1 MTNAHLYVL
10 DTMADWEVGHLIAEL
25 NTGRFFAEPGT
36 ALPVRTVGATRAP
49 IRTMGGLTIAPD
61 LAIDELAPQES
72 ALLILPGSEI
82 WDAQEHA
89 PAAAKAAEFL
99 AAGVPVAAICGATVA
114 LAAAGLLDT
123 RIHTS
128 NDPNALAAL
137 APNYLG
143 AHLYRNEP
151 AVVDGDLITASGVA
165 PLEFARA
172 VLSRLGVLSQPA
184 LDAWYG
190 LFSTHEPHHFHA
202 LMAAVPQPA

>member
-10 DTMADWEVGHLIAEL
+10 DTLADWEVGHLTAEL

-49 IRTMGGLTIAPD
+49 IRTMGGLTITPD
-61 LAIDELAPQES
+61 LALDELSPQDS
-72 ALLILPGSEI
+72 ALLILPGGEI
-82 WDAQEHA
+82 WDAPEHA
-89 PAAAKAAEFL
+89 PATAKAAEFL
-99 AAGVPVAAICGATVA
+99 AAGVPVAAICGATIA
-114 LAAAGLLDT
+114 LANAGLLDN

-128 NDPNALAAL
+128 NDPNAIAAL
-137 APNYLG
+137 APGYRG
-143 AHLYRNEP
+143 GHLYRDEP
-151 AVVDGDLITASGVA
+151 AVIDGDLVTASGVA

-172 VLSRLGVLSQPA
+172 ALARLGVLSPPA

-202 LMAAVPQPA
+202 LMAAVPQPG